1 MSSKSADGIPA
12 VINGVFLLGQPLHFG
27 FFSPQTFSLTA
38 AKWLLRDLLEMMGG
52 KGSLFLGLFY

>member
-38 AKWLLRDLLEMMGG
+38 ANWLLQ
-52 KGSLFLGLFY
+52 